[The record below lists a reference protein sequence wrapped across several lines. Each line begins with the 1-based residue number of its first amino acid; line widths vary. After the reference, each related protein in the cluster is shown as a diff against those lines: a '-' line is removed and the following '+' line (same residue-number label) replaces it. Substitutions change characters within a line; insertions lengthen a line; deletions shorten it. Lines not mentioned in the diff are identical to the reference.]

1 MPTSKYRGEAE
12 ELLLCGIVL
21 IPAVLIPVH
30 IHYHS
35 LLVLTQPCIHETQS
49 AADFHPGYLLAW
61 VCFALWQG
69 DRAGVMWRGQQICSL
84 ANDIICAAPGP
95 RETKSEFGEE
105 AAEAPPH
112 CPGQG
117 KGVYGAWE
125 P

>member
-35 LLVLTQPCIHETQS
+35 LLVLTQPCTHETQS
-49 AADFHPGYLLAW
+49 AADFHPGYLLAR

-69 DRAGVMWRGQQICSL
+69 DRAGVTWRGQQICSL
-84 ANDIICAAPGP
+84 ANYIICAAPGP
-95 RETKSEFGEE
+95 RGTKSEFGEE
-105 AAEAPPH
+105 AQRPPLTA
-112 CPGQG
+112 QG
-117 KGVYGAWE
+117 KGKGCVQACE
-125 P
+125 L